1 MRASKAIRL
10 FGVPR
15 YSPRSAQTVVSR
27 EPRCSRPA
35 PPGDRPRDDA
45 VYSAHFHCVTWGAAT
60 KAHSRALQKREA
72 PSTRWARRRNGHVC
86 AAFTPQSAGHFRVA
100 GKRRT
105 STPPSPRE
113 EIRLCHSRWSIT
125 AARPSDGSS
134 VPLDSRAAGVPSTAS
149 PLAGRRR
156 AWPGL
161 PKRGHEPRKLHP
173 IEITRRAL
181 IDSGHA
187 QTARR
192 DGRTRT
198 REGDSAAHPGRGGVS
213 ARAAHPAKFDGP
225 SDSRETSQTIVG
237 RC

>member
-35 PPGDRPRDDA
+35 PPGDPPRDDA

-86 AAFTPQSAGHFRVA
+86 AAITPQSAGHLRVA
-100 GKRRT
+100 GKRQTRRRPRLEKRSGCAT
-105 STPPSPRE
+105 PGGRSPLPGRRMVRRFPWTRARPECPPSRY
-113 EIRLCHSRWSIT
+113 HSRD
-125 AARPSDGSS
+125 AAERGQ
-134 VPLDSRAAGVPSTAS
+134 VC
-149 PLAGRRR
+149 
-156 AWPGL
+156 
-161 PKRGHEPRKLHP
+161 PKCGHEPRKLHP